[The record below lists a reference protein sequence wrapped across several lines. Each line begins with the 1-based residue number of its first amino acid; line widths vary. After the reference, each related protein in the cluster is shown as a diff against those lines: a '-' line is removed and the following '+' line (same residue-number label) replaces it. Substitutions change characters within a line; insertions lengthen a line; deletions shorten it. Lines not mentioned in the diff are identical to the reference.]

1 MNIRFAS
8 ALVAIAIVGAATA
21 ASAAQ
26 RVHHQTAAQTQTVQ
40 TTADG
45 EVFMQPRETEGEKA
59 MFDRT
64 EELSNY

>member
-1 MNIRFAS
+1 MNVRFAS
-8 ALVAIAIVGAATA
+8 AIVAVAIMGIASA

-26 RVHHQTAAQTQTVQ
+26 RVHHQTANQSQMVQ

-45 EVFMQPRETEGEKA
+45 EVFMQPHETEGEKA

>member
-1 MNIRFAS
+1 MNVRFAS
-8 ALVAIAIVGAATA
+8 ALVAVAIMGAASA

-26 RVHHQTAAQTQTVQ
+26 RVHHQAASQSQTVQ

-59 MFDRT
+59 IFDRT